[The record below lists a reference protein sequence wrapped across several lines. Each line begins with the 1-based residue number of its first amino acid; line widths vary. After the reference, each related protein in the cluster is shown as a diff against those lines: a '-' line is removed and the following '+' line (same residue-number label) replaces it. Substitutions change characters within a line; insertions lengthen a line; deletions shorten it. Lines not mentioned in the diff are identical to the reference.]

1 MQPKMARLRST
12 AAVRSFRLGNYGE
25 GENDEVGEVD
35 EDSYGDIG
43 GIYFVLSRAETERY
57 KDREKNYDDEDE
69 EDEEDDKTAELEEE
83 KSE

>member
-1 MQPKMARLRST
+1 VK
-12 AAVRSFRLGNYGE
+12 GE
-25 GENDEVGEVD
+25 TVFPRDVD
-35 EDSYGDIG
+35 EYSYGDIG

-69 EDEEDDKTAELEEE
+69 EDEEDDKTAEIEEE